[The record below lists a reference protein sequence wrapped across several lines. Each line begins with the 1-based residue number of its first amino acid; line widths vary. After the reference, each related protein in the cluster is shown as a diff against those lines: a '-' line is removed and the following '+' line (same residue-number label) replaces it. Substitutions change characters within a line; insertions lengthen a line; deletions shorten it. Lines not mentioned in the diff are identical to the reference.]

1 MQAQRRHAL
10 IRALYIATVFASAA
24 LLFVVQPMFT
34 KMVLP
39 RLGGA
44 PAVWSVAMVFFQAT
58 LLAGYAYA
66 HGLIRLARPQV
77 GLAIHVAVMV
87 GAVFV
92 LPLAIAQ
99 GWDAAP
105 QRGEAF
111 WLLGLFAASIGLPF
125 FALSASAPL
134 LQAWFART
142 DHPRAANPY
151 FLYAASNVGSF
162 LALISYPLALEPL
175 TRLTD
180 QSRAWS
186 VGFCILILLMA
197 ACGIVFVRA
206 GRTRAAAEPH
216 EATAPPPARRVV
228 AWMVLAAVP
237 AGLLVAVT
245 AHISTDIGAVPLL
258 WVVPLALYLATFVI
272 VFSARPIIPHRLV
285 LLVQPFFLVALAATL
300 VLQAAHS
307 ILVQIAINLA
317 AFFVIAL
324 TCHGELA
331 KRRPPA
337 EYLTTFYLWMSAGG
351 MIGGLCAALIA
362 PLVFNWIAEYPLLI
376 VLAALCRPG
385 LSFPLGRREWTLIA
399 CAAALALYLAA
410 PALGFGFD
418 VDERTFQIVV
428 GGLLLLAIVVELF
441 SWQAPLAFAALI
453 AITFMLARI
462 YEPDAGRYQTV
473 RSFFGVLKMMQTIDN
488 KFRVLMHG
496 TTIHGAERMA
506 DIEAFPADRTP
517 EPLTYY
523 HANSALTRA
532 LEAARTRKGEPMRVA
547 VVGLGTGTFVCWAQP
562 GDRWEI
568 YEIDPAVVRITAEQK
583 RFTFLVSCTPQ
594 APIIMGDAR
603 LKLAEAPDGAYD
615 LIMVDAFSSDT
626 IPIHLLTREAMA
638 VYLAKLAPHGMVVMH
653 VSNRHLELSSV
664 VAGIAQANGL
674 KTRTNPGTVNDEHE
688 EDGAYKFTS
697 TIVIAARTD
706 EDFGVLGEGDFAWPV
721 VSARPGQRVW
731 TDDYSNIVGAI
742 LRHMR
747 D

>member
-10 IRALYIATVFASAA
+10 IRALYVATVFASAA

-99 GWDAAP
+99 GWGAAP

-111 WLLGLFAASIGLPF
+111 WLLGLFAVSIGLPF

-206 GRTRAAAEPH
+206 GRTRAAGEPQQ
-216 EATAPPPARRVV
+216 ETAPPPARRAV
-228 AWMVLAAVP
+228 AWMLLAAVP

-272 VFSARPIIPHRLV
+272 VFQARPIIPHRLV

-337 EYLTTFYLWMSAGG
+337 EHLTTFYLWMSAGG

-506 DIEAFPADRTP
+506 DIDAFPGDRTP

-532 LEAARTRKGEPMRVA
+532 LEAARARKGEPMRVA

-583 RFTFLVSCTPQ
+583 RFTFLASCTPQ

-697 TIVIAARTD
+697 TIVIAARAD